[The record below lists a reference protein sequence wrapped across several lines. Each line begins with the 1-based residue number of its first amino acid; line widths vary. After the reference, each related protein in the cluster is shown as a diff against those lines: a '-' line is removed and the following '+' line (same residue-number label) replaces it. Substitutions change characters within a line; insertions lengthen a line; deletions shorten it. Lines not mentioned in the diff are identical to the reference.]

1 MAATAAPVPRV
12 PDRQRPLGVR
22 IRGAILPIYTA
33 LVVGYLFLPIL
44 VMAVFGF
51 NDIEGR
57 FNFTWQG
64 FTLEHWANL
73 FNRYPALNQSLINSL
88 IVAVVSTLAATTFGT
103 LIGLALTRYEFR
115 GRGPLNLLIFLP
127 IATPEIVLGA
137 SLLAM
142 FVTAGVSRDL
152 TTITIAHIMFNV
164 SFVVVTVRA
173 RLAGFDRAL
182 EEAAMDLGADEWTTF
197 RKVTFPLIFPGI
209 LAAGMLA
216 FALSIDD
223 FVITQFTSGTEQT
236 FPIWVW
242 ASIRNNLPPQI
253 HVIGTMVFL
262 GAVALVAISTV
273 YERYAERRD
282 RRIAHDESARAA
294 AAHLEAPA

>member
-1 MAATAAPVPRV
+1 MADSVAAPMPAAATQAP
-12 PDRQRPLGVR
+12 PLRRLPLAVR
-22 IRGAILPIYTA
+22 IGRAVLPVFTA
-33 LVVGYLFLPIL
+33 LVVGYLFLPIV
-44 VMAVFGF
+44 VMALFGF
-51 NDIEGR
+51 NDIQGR

-73 FNRYPALNQSLINSL
+73 FSTYPALNQSLLNSL
-88 IVAVVSTLAATTFGT
+88 TVAIVSTLVATVLGT

-137 SLLAM
+137 SLLAL
-142 FVTAGVSRDL
+142 FVSAGVSRDL
-152 TTITIAHIMFNV
+152 TTITIAHVMFNI

-173 RLAGFDRAL
+173 RIAGFNRAL

-209 LAAGMLA
+209 LAAALLA

-223 FVITQFTSGTEQT
+223 FVITQFTAGQTVT
-236 FPIWVW
+236 FPLWVYG
-242 ASIRNNLPPQI
+242 ASRIGVPPQ
-253 HVIGTMVFL
+253 VNVMGTLIFL
-262 GAVALVAISTV
+262 VALVGIV
-273 YERYAERRD
+273 GWIFLQRREMSATPTRLD
-282 RRIAHDESARAA
+282 R
-294 AAHLEAPA
+294 

>member
-1 MAATAAPVPRV
+1 MASRTVVERRPPVGKRV
-12 PDRQRPLGVR
+12 ASG
-22 IRGAILPIYTA
+22 ILPVYTA
-33 LVVGYLFLPIL
+33 LVVVLLFLPIV

-51 NDIEGR
+51 NDIQGR

-64 FTLEHWANL
+64 FTLEHWQNV
-73 FNRYPALNQSLINSL
+73 FSRFPALNQSLINSL
-88 IVAVVSTLAATTFGT
+88 SVAVASTVVATTFGT

-137 SLLAM
+137 ALLAL
-142 FVTAGVSRDL
+142 FISVGVARDI

-173 RLAGFDRAL
+173 RIAGFDRAL

-209 LAAGMLA
+209 LAAALLA

-223 FVITQFTSGTEQT
+223 FVITQFTAGQTIT
-236 FPIWVW
+236 FPLWVYG
-242 ASIRNNLPPQI
+242 ASRIGVPPQ
-253 HVIGTMVFL
+253 VNVMGTLIFL
-262 GAVALVAISTV
+262 VALVGIGLWILLQ
-273 YERYAERRD
+273 RRD
-282 RRIAHDESARAA
+282 AALVARPKDA
-294 AAHLEAPA
+294 

>member
-1 MAATAAPVPRV
+1 MAATARRVGGAV
-12 PDRQRPLGVR
+12 PDRRRPLGLR
-22 IRGAILPIYTA
+22 IGRLVLPAYTG
-33 LVVGYLFLPIL
+33 LVVLYLFLPIV

-51 NDIEGR
+51 NDIQGR

-64 FTLEHWANL
+64 FTLDHWQNL

-88 IVAVVSTLAATTFGT
+88 IVGVVSTLAATTFGT

-115 GRGPLNLLIFLP
+115 GRSPLNLLIFLP

-142 FVTAGVSRDL
+142 FVSAGIGRDL
-152 TTITIAHIMFNV
+152 TTITIAHIMFNI

-173 RLAGFDRAL
+173 RIAGFDRAL

-209 LAAGMLA
+209 LAAALLA

-223 FVITQFTSGTEQT
+223 FVITQFTAGQTIT
-236 FPIWVW
+236 FPLWVYG
-242 ASIRNNLPPQI
+242 ASRIGVPPQ
-253 HVIGTMVFL
+253 VNVMGTLIFL
-262 GAVALVAISTV
+262 IALVGIVIWLALQ
-273 YERYAERRD
+273 RRD
-282 RRIAHDESARAA
+282 LTAA
-294 AAHLEAPA
+294 PTSLER